1 MDSSVTPPSR
11 IFEIRFEDAVGRRG
25 LVEITLSLYFDIR
38 SSISL
43 LLKRKREKILS
54 KSSFDFKIDSKILM
68 NNFIIDRGE
77 ASLLVLN
84 ANNSLLVS
92 KDIGNISFPSSP
104 CFVHL
109 AVPRTRGRWSLRAG
123 VDGWNVFF
131 RHRREGKEGLD
142 KQVEPAPHSAGCQ
155 RGQTRMSR
163 GEGKL
168 MRGSASGG
176 FPLMSSGQ
184 TISSFVFLVVP

>member
-1 MDSSVTPPSR
+1 M
-11 IFEIRFEDAVGRRG
+11 
-25 LVEITLSLYFDIR
+25 
-38 SSISL
+38 
-43 LLKRKREKILS
+43 
-54 KSSFDFKIDSKILM
+54 
-68 NNFIIDRGE
+68 
-77 ASLLVLN
+77 
-84 ANNSLLVS
+84 
-92 KDIGNISFPSSP
+92 
-104 CFVHL
+104 
-109 AVPRTRGRWSLRAG
+109 
-123 VDGWNVFF
+123 DGWNVFF
-131 RHRREGKEGLD
+131 RRRREGKEGLD

>member
-131 RHRREGKEGLD
+131 RCRREGKEGLD